1 MECVAKPTNF
11 VEKCLKIVNNFD
23 QSLTKEHTIRPTL
36 NRDNR
41 RDAGPRMNN
50 RIFAKSV
57 QVISADG
64 QNLGIMPTA
73 NAIALAMEDGLDLVE
88 MNANGPTPIVK
99 IMDYGKF
106 KYEQKKRASEAKKNQ
121 KTTEMKEVWV
131 KPFIEEN
138 DLNIKMKKVLE
149 FLGDGNKVKIAVM
162 TKGSK
167 KVLARGKDAVPE
179 LFARILEIVG
189 ERGTMESKSK
199 PDERTKS
206 IIVAPAKAAK

>member
-1 MECVAKPTNF
+1 
-11 VEKCLKIVNNFD
+11 
-23 QSLTKEHTIRPTL
+23 
-36 NRDNR
+36 
-41 RDAGPRMNN
+41 MNN
-50 RIFAKSV
+50 RIFAKAV
-57 QVISADG
+57 QVISDTG
-64 QNLGIMPTA
+64 QNMGVMPTPQ
-73 NAIALAMEDGLDLVE
+73 ALQMAMDMGLDLVE
-88 MNANGPTPIVK
+88 INANSTPPIVK

-106 KYEQKKRASEAKKNQ
+106 KYDQKKRANEARKNQ
-121 KTTEMKEVWV
+121 KTVEMKEVWV

-149 FLGDGNKVKIAVM
+149 FLADGNKVKVAVM

-189 ERGTMESKSK
+189 DRGTLESKSK

-206 IIVAPAKAAK
+206 IIVAPVKAK

>member
-1 MECVAKPTNF
+1 
-11 VEKCLKIVNNFD
+11 
-23 QSLTKEHTIRPTL
+23 
-36 NRDNR
+36 
-41 RDAGPRMNN
+41 MNN
-50 RIFAKSV
+50 GIYAKSV

-64 QNLGIMPTA
+64 QNLGVMPTSQA
-73 NAIALAMEDGLDLVE
+73 LELAMDQGLDLVE
-88 MNANGPTPIVK
+88 MNANGAVPITK

-121 KTTEMKEVWV
+121 KTTEMKEVWI

-138 DLNIKMKKVLE
+138 DLNIKMKKVFE
-149 FLGDGNKVKIAVM
+149 FLGDGNKVKISVM

-179 LFARILEIVG
+179 LFARVIEIVG
-189 ERGTMESKSK
+189 DKGNLESKSK

-206 IIVAPAKAAK
+206 IIIAPAK